1 LVVASWQGYQLVQL
15 RMPLPQSV
23 VERAFAGVEAN
34 EQWDPIRRD
43 HAARPMALVPAGCF
57 PMGTS
62 AEQLREASYW
72 CDRFF
77 GVFGCPDDFSN
88 EQPVH
93 EVCFERPF
101 WIDVYEVTNHSY
113 GSLYPAGMTPTDPL
127 YIQYQWP
134 RGTVSWEEA
143 EAHCRGRG
151 ARLPTEAEWEYAA
164 RGGLEA
170 KRYAWGD
177 DARPGD
183 RILANTWQGQFP
195 ERNLEEDG
203 FGGTAPVKS
212 FPPNGYG
219 LYDMIGNA
227 WEWCA
232 DWYHAEAYAELAAH
246 GLCENPAGPTA
257 SYDPEAPYAQR
268 RVTKGGS
275 YLCADNYCLNYRPS
289 ARRGTDWDTGLSHVG
304 FRCVQSADEASSAP

>member
-1 LVVASWQGYQLVQL
+1 VRPWWPLLLVPLVVASWQGYQLVQL

-101 WIDVYEVTNHSY
+101 WIDVYEVTNLSY

-164 RGGLEA
+164 RGPDALI
-170 KRYAWGD
+170 YPWG
-177 DARPGD
+177 
-183 RILANTWQGQFP
+183 N
-195 ERNLEEDG
+195 
-203 FGGTAPVKS
+203 S
-212 FPPNGYG
+212 FDPS
-219 LYDMIGNA
+219 
-227 WEWCA
+227 EV
-232 DWYHAEAYAELAAH
+232 DWYSGHPYRVGSKAGWVSWVGAHDMAAGMAEWVNDAYGPYATEAGAAPAEGTPGGQRVARGGHWFSRSAYH
-246 GLCENPAGPTA
+246 WRTSAR
-257 SYDPEAPYAQR
+257 APYPVGYASS
-268 RVTKGGS
+268 T
-275 YLCADNYCLNYRPS
+275 
-289 ARRGTDWDTGLSHVG
+289 VG
-304 FRCVQSADEASSAP
+304 FRCAVDQP